1 MYLRYLQF
9 SQKTNEN
16 IRLYYTL
23 RYLQSNCFRSFFGS
37 IVDTKRHFEINWPSV
52 IIMVRPLDIRKS
64 RLLFPPEFLLEFL
77 KNFMA
82 PNKIPTWKVEKYLR
96 LLVGEGKDII
106 ISSGIPVEKAAGYAF
121 WMACRN
127 VFFILWA
134 VINLDRSHHGLRTPR
149 ENFFSKIPNF
159 WAWADILGCNVLRHL
174 ECFLAKL
181 STNYFDTVKP
191 LSIEVVLGCFSY
203 KKTFVFQA

>member
-1 MYLRYLQF
+1 
-9 SQKTNEN
+9 
-16 IRLYYTL
+16 
-23 RYLQSNCFRSFFGS
+23 
-37 IVDTKRHFEINWPSV
+37 
-52 IIMVRPLDIRKS
+52 MVRPLDIRKS

-82 PNKIPTWKVEKYLR
+82 QNKIPTWKVEKYLR

-159 WAWADILGCNVLRHL
+159 WACADKCRVILGIFGQFTVPI
-174 ECFLAKL
+174 LAL
-181 STNYFDTVKP
+181 WV
-191 LSIEVVLGCFSY
+191 LSIWMCFFY
-203 KKTFVFQA
+203 KKVLFQA